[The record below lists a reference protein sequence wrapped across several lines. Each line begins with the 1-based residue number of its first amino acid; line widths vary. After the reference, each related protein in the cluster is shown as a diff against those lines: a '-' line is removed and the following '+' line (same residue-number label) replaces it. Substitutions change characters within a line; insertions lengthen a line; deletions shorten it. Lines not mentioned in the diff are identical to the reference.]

1 MPKDIQI
8 IQHSTVNER
17 ITGMKMKAGDLFPTK
32 TFRAVSG
39 KELNVPNSGSLTHLQ
54 FRRFVGCPI
63 CNTHVGQMIKRAEE
77 IKTAGIQEV
86 IFFHSREEEMRPLQ
100 EGLPFD
106 LVADAEKVYYRE
118 FGVEASLAYFMNPR
132 TIAAAVRGILR
143 GNLTLKMTGG
153 PLGLPA
159 EFLIEPNGRVRAAKY
174 GRHAYDQWS
183 VDELLALA
191 TGRS

>member
-8 IQHSTVNER
+8 IQRYKVNER

-118 FGVEASLAYFMNPR
+118 FGVETSLAYFMNPR
-132 TIAAAVRGILR
+132 TIAAAARGILR

-153 PLGLPA
+153 PLGLPT

>member
-1 MPKDIQI
+1 
-8 IQHSTVNER
+8 
-17 ITGMKMKAGDLFPTK
+17 MKLKAGDILPNK

-39 KELNVPNSGSLTHLQ
+39 KAISVPDREMLTHLQ

-63 CNTHVGQMIKRAEE
+63 CNTHIGQMIKRAEE
-77 IKTAGIQEV
+77 IEAAGIREV
-86 IFFHSREEEMRPLQ
+86 LFFHSRENEMRPLQ

-118 FGVEASLAYFMNPR
+118 FDVETSLAYFMNPR

-143 GNLTLKMTGG
+143 GNLTLRMTGG

-159 EFLIEPNGRVRAAKY
+159 DFLVEPNGRVRAAKY

-191 TGRS
+191 TRRS

>member
-1 MPKDIQI
+1 MHKDIQI
-8 IQHSTVNER
+8 IQRSTFNER
-17 ITGMKMKAGDLFPTK
+17 ITGMKMKAGDVFPTK

-39 KELNVPNSGSLTHLQ
+39 KELNVPDEGLLTHLQ

-63 CNTHVGQMIKRAEE
+63 CNTHIGQMIKRAEE
-77 IKTAGIQEV
+77 IKSAGIQEV
-86 IFFHSREEEMRPLQ
+86 IFFHSKGEEMRPLQ

-159 EFLIEPNGRVRAAKY
+159 EFLIEPDGRVRAAKY

>member
-1 MPKDIQI
+1 
-8 IQHSTVNER
+8 
-17 ITGMKMKAGDLFPTK
+17 MKLKTGDLFPTK
-32 TFRAVSG
+32 TFQTVSG
-39 KELNVPNSGSLTHLQ
+39 KELHVPDSGSLTHLQ

-63 CNTHVGQMIKRAEE
+63 CNTHIRQLIMRADE
-77 IKTAGIQEV
+77 IKAAGVREV
-86 IFFHSREEEMRPLQ
+86 IFFHSTVEEMQPLQ

-106 LVADAEKVYYRE
+106 LVADAEKVYYKK
-118 FGVEASLAYFMNPR
+118 FGIEASLTYILNGKA
-132 TIAAAVRGILR
+132 IAAAVRGMLR

-183 VDELLALA
+183 VDELLEIAR
-191 TGRS
+191 GRSRTWEMPPRAVVS